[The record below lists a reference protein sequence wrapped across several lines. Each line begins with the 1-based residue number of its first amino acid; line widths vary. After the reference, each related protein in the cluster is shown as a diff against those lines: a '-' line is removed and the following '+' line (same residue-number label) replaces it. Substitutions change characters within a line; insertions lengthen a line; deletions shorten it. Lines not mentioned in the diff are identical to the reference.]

1 MNVDISKIDANFL
14 AGSSIEKDDII
25 WINIL
30 EAPISLHGL
39 AVTENGKFWR
49 LPEHLINEVN
59 EGVSVLGQ
67 HTSGGR
73 IRFRTDSPYIA
84 YRAKPLFQSLM
95 SHMPLTGS
103 AGTDIFVN
111 GKS

>member
-39 AVTENGKFWR
+39 AVTENGKF
-49 LPEHLINEVN
+49 
-59 EGVSVLGQ
+59 
-67 HTSGGR
+67 
-73 IRFRTDSPYIA
+73 
-84 YRAKPLFQSLM
+84 
-95 SHMPLTGS
+95 
-103 AGTDIFVN
+103 
-111 GKS
+111 